1 MSHDHA
7 EIELAAAA
15 IDFELTPSERAR
27 LDKAIAEC
35 SECARAA
42 AGYRRQ
48 AILLQAL
55 PVVDASPAVRRQVE
69 RAVGVR
75 PQRTSGSWVWLAAAM
90 LGLLV
95 TGIAVA
101 GAINQQRQNDQLSQ
115 VPTPAPTLIATP
127 TPSPLPSATPT
138 ADVVELDPPSG
149 ELADVGPPLAHDS
162 MAIVVTDNLRIRS
175 APFVG
180 EASIKYKRL
189 LDNDDRMFVIDGP
202 VIGQNYEWYQVMV
215 WRPREPA
222 TSWPVGWVARAGH
235 NGEVWFR
242 ATTVPCPA
250 SPMSIESLLAMAP
263 ADRLACFHDQ
273 PIDVRAVVA
282 SAATDCDSL
291 RAGCATGP
299 AWLATSALRASIS
312 ASVDPPAQSMPI
324 ALDPDAGLTAKE
336 LEGAGVVRLVGTFD
350 HPSATT
356 CGPDR
361 RRIGPDGPLAPIDAI
376 LQCRMRFVVTA
387 MTAETFPPLA
397 GVSGRTVS
405 DRVRVRSLPEI
416 SDASIKYEPLL
427 RLGTKVTIL
436 DGPVLGNG
444 YAWYHVRVPVSTRG
458 VTVTQPITG
467 WVAAAGLDGERWLK
481 ADAP

>member
-15 IDFELTPSERAR
+15 VDFELTPSERAR

-35 SECARAA
+35 AVCARAA

-69 RAVGVR
+69 RAVGLR
-75 PQRTSGSWVWLAAAM
+75 QQRSSGSWVWLAAAM

-95 TGIAVA
+95 TGAVVV
-101 GAINQQRQNDQLSQ
+101 GAFNRSRQDEQLSQ
-115 VPTPAPTLIATP
+115 VPTPTP
-127 TPSPLPSATPT
+127 VVTPAPSAPP
-138 ADVVELDPPSG
+138 AVASPDVVELDPPSG
-149 ELADVGPPLAHDS
+149 ELADVGPPLVRDS
-162 MAIVVTDNLRIRS
+162 TALVVTDNLRIRS

-180 EASIKYKRL
+180 EASIKYRRL
-189 LDNDDRMFVIDGP
+189 LQNDDRMFVIDGP

-215 WRPREPA
+215 WRPSDPSL
-222 TSWPVGWVARAGH
+222 SWPVGWVARAGH
-235 NGEVWFR
+235 DGEVWFQ
-242 ATTVPCPA
+242 ATRVQCPA

-263 ADRLACFHDQ
+263 ADRLGCFHDQ
-273 PIDVRAVVA
+273 PIQVRAVVG
-282 SAATDCDSL
+282 SAATDCDSP
-291 RAGCATGP
+291 RAGCAAGP
-299 AWLATSALRASIS
+299 AWLATSALRASTS
-312 ASVDPPAQSMPI
+312 AAVDGPAHSLSI
-324 ALDPDAGLTAKE
+324 ALDPEAALTAKDIE
-336 LEGAGVVRLVGTFD
+336 RAGVVGLRGAFD
-350 HPSATT
+350 HASATA

-361 RRIGPDGPLAPIDAI
+361 KRIGPDGPLAPIDAV
-376 LQCRMRFVVTA
+376 LQCRTRFVVSS

-427 RLGTKVTIL
+427 RLGARVTIL
-436 DGPVLGNG
+436 DGPLLGDG
-444 YAWYHVRVPVSTRG
+444 YAWYHVTVPASTKSG
-458 VTVTQPITG
+458 STPITG

>member
-27 LDKAIAEC
+27 LDKALAEC
-35 SECARAA
+35 PVCARAA

-75 PQRTSGSWVWLAAAM
+75 PQRSSGSWVWLAAAM

-95 TGIAVA
+95 TGAVVA
-101 GAINQQRQNDQLSQ
+101 GAIDRARQDERLSQ
-115 VPTPAPTLIATP
+115 VPTA
-127 TPSPLPSATPT
+127 SPVVTTAPSAPP
-138 ADVVELDPPSG
+138 AVASPDVVELDPPSG

-180 EASIKYKRL
+180 QASIKYRRL
-189 LDNDDRMFVIDGP
+189 LQNDDRMVVIDGP
-202 VIGQNYEWYQVMV
+202 VVGQNYEWYQVMV
-215 WRPREPA
+215 WRPTNPSL
-222 TSWPVGWVARAGH
+222 SWPVGWVARAGH
-235 NGEVWFR
+235 DGEVWFQ
-242 ATTVPCPA
+242 ATSVQCPA
-250 SPMSIESLLAMAP
+250 SPMSIEALLAMAP
-263 ADRLACFHDQ
+263 ADRLACYHDRS
-273 PIDVRAVVA
+273 IDVRAVVGTA
-282 SAATDCDSL
+282 VTDCDSL

-299 AWLATSALRASIS
+299 AWLATSALRASTS
-312 ASVDPPAQSMPI
+312 AAVDDPVQTLPI
-324 ALDPDAGLTAKE
+324 ALAPDAGLTADE
-336 LEGAGVVRLVGTFD
+336 IERAGVVRLQGAFD
-350 HPSATT
+350 HPSATA

-361 RRIGPDGPLAPIDAI
+361 KRIGPDGPLAPIDAV
-376 LQCRMRFVVTA
+376 LQCRMRFVVTR
-387 MTAETFPPLA
+387 MTAERFPPLDR
-397 GVSGRTVS
+397 VSARTVS
-405 DRVRVRSLPEI
+405 DRVRIRSLPAI

-427 RLGTKVTIL
+427 RLGARLTIL

-444 YAWYHVRVPVSTRG
+444 YAWYHVTVPASTRSG
-458 VTVTQPITG
+458 STPITG